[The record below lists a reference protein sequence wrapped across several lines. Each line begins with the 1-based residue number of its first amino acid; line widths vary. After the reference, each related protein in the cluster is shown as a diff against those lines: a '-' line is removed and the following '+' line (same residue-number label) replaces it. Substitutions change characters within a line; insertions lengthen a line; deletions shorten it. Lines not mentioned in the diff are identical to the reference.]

1 MTALLARRRSPFAT
15 ALLLIVALLAT
26 GAVYAVVTSAN
37 RAQADTHAESSTL
50 VDQGKKLF
58 LEGCSSCH
66 GMSAEGQFQPDG
78 TVAGPSLIGVGAAAV
93 NFQVG
98 TGRMPL
104 ANPGVQAPRKDPIYT
119 DDEIAALAAYVVS
132 LSPSNP
138 GPAVP
143 SSDMYDYSN
152 LTPEELALGGQL
164 YRANCAACHNFAGE
178 GGALSNG
185 KYAPSL
191 MGVEARHIY
200 QAMLTGPQ
208 NMPVFPDTTLRVEDK
223 QAIIG
228 YIKSLET
235 QPNPGGIDLG
245 RLGPVTEGLL
255 LWTVGLGLMIAV
267 AVWIGVKAK

>member
-1 MTALLARRRSPFAT
+1 VTALLARRRSKFAT
-15 ALLLIVALLAT
+15 AAVLLVALVAMG
-26 GAVYAVVTSAN
+26 GAYSVATSAN
-37 RAQADTHAESSTL
+37 RAQAAPRTETSTQ
-50 VDQGKKLF
+50 VEQGKKLF
-58 LEGCSSCH
+58 LEGCSTCH
-66 GMSAEGQFQPDG
+66 GAGGEGNFQPDG

-93 NFQVG
+93 DFQVS

-104 ANPGVQAPRKDPIYT
+104 ANPGAQAPKKAPIYT
-119 DDEIAALAAYVVS
+119 PDEVAALAAYIVS
-132 LSPSNP
+132 LSPADP
-138 GPAVP
+138 GPAIP
-143 SSDMYDYSN
+143 TPDMYDYSN

-178 GGALSNG
+178 GGALSAG
-185 KYAPSL
+185 KYAPTL
-191 MGVEARHIY
+191 MEVEPRIIY
-200 QAMLTGPQ
+200 EAMLTGPQ
-208 NMPVFPDTTLRVEDK
+208 NMPVFPDTTMRVEDK

-255 LWTVGLGLMIAV
+255 LWTLGLGLMIAV